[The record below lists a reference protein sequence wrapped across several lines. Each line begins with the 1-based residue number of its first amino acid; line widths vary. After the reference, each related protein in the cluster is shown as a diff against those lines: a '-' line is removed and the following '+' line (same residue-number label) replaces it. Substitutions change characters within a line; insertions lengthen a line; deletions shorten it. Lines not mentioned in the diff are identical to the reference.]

1 MTDISYKVYS
11 LFAYFWGKNLI
22 LVQDNVAM
30 ITAVYNTSNIVLSN
44 SLNLGPFPLDI

>member
-1 MTDISYKVYS
+1 MTDIFYKVYS
-11 LFAYFWGKNLI
+11 SFAYCGEKDLI

-44 SLNLGPFPLDI
+44 SLNLGPFSLDI